1 VASALHGALPRR
13 HGADRLPGDDRQSFD
28 EQRRGQ
34 AAFGKVKTVRGL
46 GKAAYLSTDDP
57 AASQWD
63 LHVFCPSKRIPGPP
77 VAGGNGGTGAFDIHP
92 VVSGLTVQS
101 EASSHWR
108 GPF

>member
-1 VASALHGALPRR
+1 
-13 HGADRLPGDDRQSFD
+13 
-28 EQRRGQ
+28 
-34 AAFGKVKTVRGL
+34 VKTVRGL